1 MGMNSATSAARTA
14 AQLHQAAQEV
24 ARLATRRRGED
35 VQVAAPAASQRLEL
49 AIIKVENLLSGDAR
63 EAHSGNSS
71 DLLRQ
76 ACAEMAEAARNYL
89 QVAQLVEHGH

>member
-1 MGMNSATSAARTA
+1 MSMNSATSAARTA

-24 ARLATRRRGED
+24 ARLATRRHGED

-49 AIIKVENLLSGDAR
+49 AITKVENLLSGDPR
-63 EAHSGNSS
+63 EAQSGDSC
-71 DLLRQ
+71 DLLRG
-76 ACAEMAEAARNYL
+76 ACAEMAEAARNFL